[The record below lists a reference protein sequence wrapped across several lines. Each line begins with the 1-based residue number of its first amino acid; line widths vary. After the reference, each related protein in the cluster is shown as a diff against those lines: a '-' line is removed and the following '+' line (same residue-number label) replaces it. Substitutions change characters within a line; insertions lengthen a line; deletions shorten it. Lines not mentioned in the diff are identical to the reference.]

1 MSRTA
6 LAITPAAPAPAHPFE
21 ALFNSP
27 EFRARRAERERQD
40 AATRAEA
47 LAEHGTA
54 EAVFAD
60 TPMEAAL
67 RAACE
72 PLLGPG
78 ETWDGLHKLAGWDWL
93 DGLRAMPGTLRTVVE
108 TAWPLPATVVE
119 AWAEH
124 QERGRLDSQ
133 RHAFDPDWSA
143 STPAAA
149 RRDVVEGLLDTL
161 PARSLADMR
170 ARLSWL
176 DELNDIEARGEDRQ
190 RGRLATLRA
199 DVERMAMRL
208 RAQGSE
214 QPR

>member
-1 MSRTA
+1 MSRA
-6 LAITPAAPAPAHPFE
+6 VAIAPAAPAPAHPFE

-40 AATRAEA
+40 AELRVEA

-93 DGLRAMPGTLRTVVE
+93 DGLRAMPEILRASVE
-108 TAWPLPATVVE
+108 AAWPLPTTVAG

-124 QERGRLDSQ
+124 RERGRFDSQ

-149 RRDVVEGLLDTL
+149 RCDVVEGLLDTL
-161 PARSLADMR
+161 PARSLADVR

-176 DELNDIEARGEDRQ
+176 DELNDIEGRGEDRQ
-190 RGRLATLRA
+190 RVRLATLRA
-199 DVERMAMRL
+199 DIERMAMRL

-214 QPR
+214 GLR

>member
-1 MSRTA
+1 MSR
-6 LAITPAAPAPAHPFE
+6 AIAPEPSAPAHPFE

-40 AATRAEA
+40 AVTRAEA

-54 EAVFAD
+54 EVVFAD

-67 RAACE
+67 RLACG

-93 DGLRAMPGTLRTVVE
+93 DGLRAMPEILRATVE
-108 TAWPLPATVVE
+108 TAWSLPATVAD
-119 AWAEH
+119 AWTEH
-124 QERGRLDSQ
+124 QERGPLDGP
-133 RHAFDPDWSA
+133 RHAFDPAWSA

-176 DELNDIEARGEDRQ
+176 DELNDIEARGEDRH
-190 RGRLATLRA
+190 RVRLATLRA

-208 RAQGSE
+208 RAQGSGP
-214 QPR
+214 QS